1 MFLPSYPDLFDR
13 FRLESA
19 EAALADR
26 ASSGD
31 RVAIDAARCLLD
43 LGISTME
50 PARMPASPFQVQ
62 PHYVDG
68 PNPIARAARVLGA
81 PDVVRFSLDRS
92 IGVGSPIER
101 VPLAIVWF
109 NLESM
114 SGGVE
119 RLVADHCGAGA
130 GGPMRSATV
139 VAGKGGVVAAMVQV
153 GACGSVIVDPH
164 PGFVYLH

>member
-26 ASSGD
+26 AASGD
-31 RVAIDAARCLLD
+31 RDAIDAARCLLD

-50 PARMPASPFQVQ
+50 PARLSASPFQVQ
-62 PHYVDG
+62 PHYIDG
-68 PNPIARAARVLGA
+68 PNPLARATRVLGD
-81 PDVVRFSLDRS
+81 PDVVRFSLDG
-92 IGVGSPIER
+92 GVGSPIER

-114 SGGVE
+114 SGGVQ
-119 RLVADHCGAGA
+119 RLVADQCVAAGV
-130 GGPMRSATV
+130 GSMRSATV
-139 VAGKGGVVAAMVQV
+139 VAGKGGVVAAMVQI
-153 GACGSVIVDPH
+153 GATGSAVVDPH